1 MTNTG
6 TRFSQKKTLLVRG
19 LHGGRGGRTQV
30 EACRRST
37 YTTSRGWGRTR
48 CHRRGSTATRT
59 RCLRVPCPTG
69 MLASMLLAFGE
80 AGLFVLRA
88 RCLLCA
94 EKQAQVLAR
103 GQNPARVW
111 PQVAAA
117 PLLLPCILPP
127 PSSRTH
133 ACFFCAHSAF
143 ALAQTAHTHTH
154 NRVGCVCAALVIVL
168 QITRVYLRHLIAQE
182 AAKQVGTRGV

>member
-1 MTNTG
+1 M
-6 TRFSQKKTLLVRG
+6 
-19 LHGGRGGRTQV
+19 

-143 ALAQTAHTHTH
+143 ALAQPPSSRTHACFFCAKSAFAQTAHTHTH